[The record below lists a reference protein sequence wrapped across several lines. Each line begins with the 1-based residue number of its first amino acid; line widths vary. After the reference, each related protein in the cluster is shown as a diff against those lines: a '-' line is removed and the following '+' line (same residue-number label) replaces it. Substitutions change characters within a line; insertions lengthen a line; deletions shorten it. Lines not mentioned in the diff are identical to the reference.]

1 MKIISFGVNLNLDYP
16 VKKTFDNQIF
26 IDEIYYKHYDI
37 ILIYFNNLSYLK
49 DVKTDSKI
57 IFIYEYIDELIYK
70 KALEYGDYI
79 YTIDETWKLNYR
91 VKYIQKQ
98 LKIKDIFKYK
108 NLIFNLKTKNL
119 YKNKELI
126 NLSNGMIDLLTL
138 LIKNKNKF
146 ISKEFILYN
155 SDYIE
160 NESSIKVL
168 ISKLRKIGFEIENQ
182 KNSGY
187 KIKEQK

>member
-1 MKIISFGVNLNLDYP
+1 MKIISFGVNLDLDYP
-16 VKKTFDNQIF
+16 IKKTFDNQTF
-26 IDEIYYKHYDI
+26 IDEIYYKHNDI
-37 ILIYFNNLSYLK
+37 IITYFDYLSYLK
-49 DVKTDSKI
+49 DIKTDAKI

-79 YTIDETWKLNYR
+79 YTFDEIWKINYR
-91 VKYIQKQ
+91 IKYIQKQ
-98 LKIKDIFKYK
+98 LNIKDIFKYK
-108 NLIFNLKTKNL
+108 DLIFNLKTQNL

-126 NLSNGMIDLLTL
+126 NLSNAMLDLLTL

-146 ISKEFILYN
+146 ISKEFFLYN
-155 SDYIE
+155 SDYIK

-168 ISKLRKIGFEIENQ
+168 ISKLRKIGFKIENQ

-187 KIKEQK
+187 KIKE